1 MRKQKN
7 VPKFGMKKF
16 LIQNLD
22 PKKIPYFMYI
32 LGAFR
37 DETLDKK
44 NTSYFTLEITF
55 FQLGQHVLACLVN
68 LPSSSRVF

>member
-16 LIQNLD
+16 LIQISD
-22 PKKIPYFMYI
+22 PKKIPYFVYI

-37 DETLDKK
+37 DETLVQK

-55 FQLGQHVLACLVN
+55 YTSYF
-68 LPSSSRVF
+68 SREGRKKARDC